1 MEPSEADLEE
11 TSVYA
16 EITAT
21 SKDHLAHARV
31 RDTHDL
37 YLDEPET
44 ISIGRDEAPCPAD
57 YLLVATAG
65 CQVEVL
71 KQAFAKARID
81 EYDIHMSAKRE
92 WEREREAPEGFPTN
106 TGMRHHTLIF
116 DLSVETT
123 SEYEGRVQRCLDVC
137 EDACII
143 SRSVEAGIDVDMTKS
158 LTVVDE
164 S

>member
-1 MEPSEADLEE
+1 MEPTEADLER
-11 TSVYA
+11 TAVYA
-16 EITAT
+16 EISA
-21 SKDHLAHARV
+21 SSSEHLAHARV

-81 EYDIHMSAKRE
+81 SYDIQLDAHRE
-92 WEREREAPEGFPTN
+92 WAREREAPEGFPTN
-106 TGMRHHTLIF
+106 TGMRHHTIVF
-116 DLSVETT
+116 DLAVETT
-123 SEYEGRVQRCLDVC
+123 PEYEGRVRRCLDVC

-143 SRSVEAGIDVDMTKS
+143 SRSVEAGIDIEMTKS
-158 LTVVDE
+158 LSVVDDE
-164 S
+164 